1 MFRLCLLG
9 LALPRRVLGLVLLDD
24 LPMPKGFCYSGCGV
38 VQDLEL
44 SRGVG
49 VVAGMLPGG
58 VRECVPG
65 VAVRMALRL
74 VPAVQFPHWPFARP
88 MLTLGLDIGYGYWV
102 ELVQVA
108 ILNDFRFER
117 SMTPGREAARPS
129 LTWHPALPTD
139 RNAMAAETTAHH
151 TKTVV

>member
-1 MFRLCLLG
+1 MLL
-9 LALPRRVLGLVLLDD
+9 
-24 LPMPKGFCYSGCGV
+24 
-38 VQDLEL
+38 L
-44 SRGVG
+44 SAETINDGT
-49 VVAGMLPGG
+49 
-58 VRECVPG
+58 
-65 VAVRMALRL
+65 
-74 VPAVQFPHWPFARP
+74 
-88 MLTLGLDIGYGYWV
+88 TLG